1 MHYRRLDL
9 NLLVALDALLTEQNI
24 TQAGRRLHLTQ
35 SAMSGALAR
44 LREFFGDELL
54 VQVGRRMVPTALAT
68 TLQQPVHELLLQVR
82 ATLETRP
89 EFDAATARRHFR
101 LMMSDFV
108 STVLMTEVTRRAERE
123 APSVTFEIISNN
135 MDAPVELLERADI
148 DLLVM
153 PIEFVSK
160 DHPKD
165 VLFEDRYVC
174 IVSADN
180 DDVGETL
187 SVDQYLSMG
196 HVGVIFGRARAPAVD
211 QWFVERSGL
220 ERRIDVYAMNFGSIP
235 QFIVGT
241 RRIATIHRRLADI
254 FVRQLP
260 LRIIPAPLELPPL
273 VEALQWHSAFDQD
286 PGTRWLRGLLK
297 ECAGSVGATPHA
309 ASRTAG
315 ATRTL
320 RAAKRKP
327 TRQRTV

>member
-1 MHYRRLDL
+1 MDDGRTAMHFRRLDL
-9 NLLVALDALLTEQNI
+9 NLLVALDALLTERNI

-54 VQVGRRMVPTALAT
+54 VQVGRKMVPTALAT
-68 TLQQPVHELLLQVR
+68 TLQQPVHDLLLKVR

-89 EFDAATARRHFR
+89 EFDPATARRHFR
-101 LMMSDFV
+101 LIMSDYV
-108 STVLMTEVTRRAERE
+108 STVLMTEVARRAEQL
-123 APSVTFEIISNN
+123 APHVTFEIISNN
-135 MDAPVELLERADI
+135 MDAPVEMLERADV

-174 IVSADN
+174 LVSSDHEA
-180 DDVGETL
+180 VGDALT
-187 SVDQYLSMG
+187 VDQYLALG

-220 ERRIDVYAMNFGSIP
+220 QRRVEVYAMNFGSIP
-235 QFIVGT
+235 QFVVGT
-241 RRIATIHRRLADI
+241 KRVATVHRRLAEI

-260 LRIIPAPLELPPL
+260 LRMVRAPLDLPPL

-286 PGTRWLRGLLK
+286 PGTRWLRALLK
-297 ECAGSVGATPHA
+297 DCAGGVAPYDVVERRETPRAKA
-309 ASRTAG
+309 AR
-315 ATRTL
+315 RK
-320 RAAKRKP
+320 AAR
-327 TRQRTV
+327 

>member
-9 NLLVALDALLTEQNI
+9 NLLVALDALLSERNI

-54 VQVGRRMVPTALAT
+54 VQVGRRMVPTALAL
-68 TLQQPVHELLLQVR
+68 TLQQPVHDLLLQVR

-89 EFDAATARRHFR
+89 EFDPATANRNFR

-108 STVLMTEVTRRAERE
+108 STVLLTEVTRRAERV
-123 APSVTFEIISNN
+123 APNVTFELIANN
-135 MDAPVELLERADI
+135 MDAPVEYLERADV
-148 DLLVM
+148 DLLIM

-180 DDVGETL
+180 ESVGETL
-187 SVDQYLSMG
+187 GLDQYLEMG
-196 HVGVIFGRARAPAVD
+196 HVGVLFGRVRAPAVD

-220 ERRIDVYAMNFGSIP
+220 ERRIEVYAMNFGSIP
-235 QFIVGT
+235 QFVVGT
-241 RRIATIHRRLADI
+241 RRIATVHRRLAEI

-260 LRIIPAPLELPPL
+260 LRIVPAPLDLPPL
-273 VEALQWHSAFDQD
+273 VEAVQWHSAFDQD
-286 PGTRWLRGLLK
+286 PGTRWLRNLLK
-297 ECAGSVGATPHA
+297 ETASNVGGGTPTGG
-309 ASRTAG
+309 RRDGTAG
-315 ATRTL
+315 RASTKAPRRRKATGH
-320 RAAKRKP
+320 
-327 TRQRTV
+327 